1 MHFIVQMHTIFNGV
15 GFLFWRKKLMLYVYG
30 LKIFRLCWP
39 QFLFRRLQANTADF
53 VFVCTVYYILKNT
66 EILLMFPV

>member
-1 MHFIVQMHTIFNGV
+1 
-15 GFLFWRKKLMLYVYG
+15 MLYVYG